1 MYGGAWW
8 PILMNPEK
16 PLGRKEGGETEIMMA
31 GKRESFVLISQLKK
45 LGRHIQ
51 MSDYK

>member
-16 PLGRKEGGETEIMMA
+16 PLGRKEGGGGTEIMIA

-45 LGRHIQ
+45 AGTA
-51 MSDYK
+51 YPNV